1 MSSDDHNPLKMWAL
15 QIKSEIQKHRVR
27 EITSEV
33 LFEALVMHDS
43 DTVRDYYFKYNVPK
57 DPEIR
62 YHIDMRLETLRYI
75 SNSLTVN

>member
-1 MSSDDHNPLKMWAL
+1 MSSDDRNPLKLWAI
-15 QIKSEIQKHRVR
+15 QIKNEIQKHVR
-27 EITSEV
+27 EVTPEV
-33 LFEALVMHDS
+33 LFEALVMHDT
-43 DTVRDYYFKYNVPK
+43 DTVRDYYFKSSIPK